1 MVKFSAMFI
10 GISPQLK
17 RYFIAIAKIWQA
29 DRHSRDSS
37 ALIVCSG
44 TLGRL
49 QTTPVQFFAVD
60 FDPLVLGSHLGGVRK
75 SGCLKGLIRFLY
87 FASTD
92 RIREPETP
100 DSKRLPQEIIEAS
113 VVC

>member
-1 MVKFSAMFI
+1 
-10 GISPQLK
+10 
-17 RYFIAIAKIWQA
+17 
-29 DRHSRDSS
+29 
-37 ALIVCSG
+37 
-44 TLGRL
+44 
-49 QTTPVQFFAVD
+49 VQFLAVD
-60 FDPLVLGSHLGGVRK
+60 FDTLVLGSQLGGVRK